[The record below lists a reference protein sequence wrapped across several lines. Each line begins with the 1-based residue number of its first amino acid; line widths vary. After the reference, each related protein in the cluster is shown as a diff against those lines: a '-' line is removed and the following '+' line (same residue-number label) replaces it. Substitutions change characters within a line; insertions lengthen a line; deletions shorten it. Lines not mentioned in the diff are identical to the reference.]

1 VLVKFDSEA
10 GSVMMFGE
18 IAQTLLKMMGHS
30 GAVPSAL
37 LAEDIPAALDK
48 LKSALALTP
57 GGQGGQRADHAGE
70 RKVSL
75 QQRAYPLIELMER
88 AAQRNCD
95 ITWK

>member
-1 VLVKFDSEA
+1 VKFDSDV

-37 LAEDIPAALDK
+37 LAEDIPAALER

-57 GGQGGQRADHAGE
+57 GGQAGQSDHRAGE

-88 AAQRNCD
+88 AAQRKTD